1 MAVGRVNKGVYKD
14 SCAIRGAGQQTSSH
28 RLLMLL
34 VFLVCSSFGQV
45 ISAAVQVE
53 SVRLWRA
60 PDSTRLVFDLS
71 ATVQHK
77 LFSLSNP
84 SRLVIDIENT
94 RLGTSFADLPLTD
107 TPIRGIR
114 SAERNGKDL
123 RVVLDLSASIKP
135 KSFVLPKHGDK
146 NDRLVIDLFDRDK
159 PVEKTVEKL
168 VSTHKGKRDIIIA
181 IDAGHGGEDPGASGP
196 KIKGRHLRE
205 KDVVLAISK
214 QLAAMINAEPGYRAE
229 LVRTG
234 DYYIPLRKRRDIAR
248 EKRADLFV
256 SIHAD
261 AFKNPRA
268 SGASVFALSRSGAT
282 SETARFLAQQ
292 ENEADLIGGVGG
304 VSLDDKDEVLRGVL
318 VDLSMTATLGSSLQV
333 GDKVLKSMGTFA
345 HLHKHQVEQAGFAVL
360 KSPDVPSILVETGF
374 ISNPGEANKLNSYA
388 YRQRLSTAIFK
399 GIKQHFYAV
408 PPAGSYVAY
417 LKYGGKPVASSKGMA
432 TEHVI
437 SRGDTLSGIA
447 RQYDVT
453 VGQIQK
459 ANRMTNSTIRI
470 GQKLKIPA
478 S

>member
-1 MAVGRVNKGVYKD
+1 
-14 SCAIRGAGQQTSSH
+14 
-28 RLLMLL
+28 MLL